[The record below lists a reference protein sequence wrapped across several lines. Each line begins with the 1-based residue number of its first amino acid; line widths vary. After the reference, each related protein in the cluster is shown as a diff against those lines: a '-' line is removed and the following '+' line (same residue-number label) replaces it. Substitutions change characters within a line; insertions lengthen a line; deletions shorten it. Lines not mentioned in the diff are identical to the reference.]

1 METIAI
7 IYADGPGMKECLR
20 ALHVPEGM
28 DVQLCPVPP
37 RGNLAA
43 AFQRAM
49 RQSQSRYKIYLGEAV
64 EFLQRNILVEVVSAF
79 RAHPDVGL
87 LGLSGTNRILTS
99 GFTYLSPQRVGL
111 TRTAEGTLLPGEA
124 VKELCPVQALD
135 GYFLATQQDI
145 DWRRDVVHGALFLGA
160 SASCEYRRAGSGVA
174 VLAQAAP
181 VCQLLGA
188 SFSAE
193 DREQASFLQE
203 YARDL
208 YPLVS
213 IVIPTY
219 QRPALFQ
226 QALASAAGQT
236 YRNLDI
242 FVTDNSHNDET
253 KKVYEQHFADDPRI
267 RYEHHPDFDAGGNW
281 QRAITYDNPAADY
294 VNWLMDDDL
303 FRPEKIATMMDCFFQ
318 NPDVTLVTSYRE
330 LIDEDGNVLP
340 DASWSGPVFEE
351 TSHVAGDEMGRAML
365 VHTWN
370 LVGEPTTALVKKS
383 AMQNHRLGWTGKEG
397 KYLISDFPTWLCA
410 LSHGNLIYLRE
421 PLSCFRQHPGQQV
434 KNDLTYVAGMICW
447 SMMLRE
453 ALTRGIFLRNEEDK
467 RQAVVHWLA
476 LASEALQRFTKQPEL
491 WSKPQFQ
498 DFLTVYAA
506 MATALANGY
515 KIEFD
520 IDTGA

>member
-1 METIAI
+1 MEKIAI
-7 IYADGPGMKECLR
+7 IYVNLPGMTKRLQ
-20 ALHVPEGM
+20 ALSSPEGM
-28 DVQLCPVPP
+28 EVQLYPVVP
-37 RGNLAA
+37 RGNLAM

-49 RQSQSRYKIYLGEAV
+49 KHAQARYKVYISEDIA
-64 EFLQRNILVEVVSAF
+64 ILRQDLLSDILAAF
-79 RAHPDVGL
+79 QSHPEIGL

-99 GFTYLSPQRVGL
+99 GFTYLSPQRVGFV
-111 TRTAEGTLLPGEA
+111 RTADGTLLPGES
-124 VKELCPVQALD
+124 VSELCPVQALD
-135 GYFLATQQDI
+135 GYFLATQQNL
-145 DWRRDVVHGALFLGA
+145 DWRRDVVHGSLFLGV
-160 SASCEYRRAGSGVA
+160 SASCEYRRAGCGVA
-174 VLAQAAP
+174 VLAQEMP

-193 DREQASFLQE
+193 NREQASVLRE
-203 YARDL
+203 YALDL

-219 QRPALFQ
+219 QRPSLFQ

-236 YRNLDI
+236 YHNLDI

-253 KKVYEQHFADDPRI
+253 KQVYERQFASDQRI
-267 RYEHHPDFDAGGNW
+267 HYEHHPDFDAAGNW
-281 QRAITYDNPAADY
+281 QCAIAYDNPKADY

-303 FRPEKIATMMDCFFQ
+303 FHPEKIATMMDYFFQ

-340 DASWSGPVFEE
+340 DASWSGPVFEK

-410 LSHGNLIYLRE
+410 LSHGNIIYLRE
-421 PLSCFRQHPGQQV
+421 PLSSFRQHPGQQV
-434 KNDLTYVAGMICW
+434 KSDLMYVTGMICW
-447 SMMLRE
+447 GMMLRE
-453 ALTRGIFLRNEEDK
+453 ALVRGVFLRKDEDK

-491 WSKPQFQ
+491 WNKPQFC

-506 MATALANGY
+506 LAAALANGY
-515 KIEFD
+515 KIAFD